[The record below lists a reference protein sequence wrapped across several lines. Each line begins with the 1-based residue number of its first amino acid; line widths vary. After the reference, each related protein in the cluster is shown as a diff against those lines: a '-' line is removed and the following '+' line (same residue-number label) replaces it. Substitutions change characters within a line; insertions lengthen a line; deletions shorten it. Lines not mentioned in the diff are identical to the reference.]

1 MTMSTNAAVC
11 RRPSRSLRTMT
22 RFSPGSPTKGE
33 GWLNSALK
41 RENDTR
47 NAVVAGLVRPT

>member
-47 NAVVAGLVRPT
+47 NAVVAGLARPT